1 MKKSIKKS
9 SRRKWIVGGVAFFGS
24 VVLLTTGFAT
34 WVIGANQTSDTDGTT
49 VTVDTAVRNNV
60 SLAITL
66 TESDV
71 YIGEDLSKVTGS
83 FMNCKA
89 EGEEGTEQK
98 STDFL
103 ITMDITLEVG
113 KDAGAFTTL
122 NFDFAYDY
130 KVDNAPVK
138 NDATN
143 NNKVNVPTD
152 VPVSDWRAAGDYT
165 YIKIKTPSITLP
177 TQDGT
182 PAGGITLTT
191 DEQGNKKYTST
202 GLVVEIFD
210 WGTFFGE
217 KSPSAYY
224 NGLYDAK
231 DGKLENTTDDVNAV
245 HAEFQA
251 LSEAFNNKQIYLKAE
266 VK

>member
-1 MKKSIKKS
+1 MKKTIKKS
-9 SRRKWIVGGVAFFGS
+9 SRRKLVVGGIAAFGS
-24 VVLLTTGFAT
+24 IVLLTTGFAT
-34 WVIGANQTSDTDGTT
+34 WVIGANNATDTDGTN

-83 FMNCKA
+83 FINGKA

-98 STDFL
+98 STDFS
-103 ITMDITLEVG
+103 ITMDIALEVG
-113 KDAGAFTTL
+113 KDAGDFTKI

-130 KVDNAPVK
+130 KVNNAPVE

-143 NNKVNVPTD
+143 NNKVNVPKD
-152 VPVSDWRAAGDYT
+152 VKSSAWRADGDYT

-177 TQDGT
+177 TVEGT
-182 PAGGITLTT
+182 PAGGITL
-191 DEQGNKKYTST
+191 DIDDQGNKKYSAT

-217 KSPSAYY
+217 KAPSKYY
-224 NGLYDAK
+224 NDLYDAK

-251 LSEAFNNKQIYLKAE
+251 LSNAFNDKKIFLKAE